1 MLILRGEPSLKAGI
15 GLSQG
20 QEFHVERGGDGERR
34 NSSQRHDTE
43 VIKENAELYKW
54 SVVTEA

>member
-20 QEFHVERGGDGERR
+20 QEFHVERRGDGERR

-43 VIKENAELYKW
+43 VIKENAEL
-54 SVVTEA
+54 